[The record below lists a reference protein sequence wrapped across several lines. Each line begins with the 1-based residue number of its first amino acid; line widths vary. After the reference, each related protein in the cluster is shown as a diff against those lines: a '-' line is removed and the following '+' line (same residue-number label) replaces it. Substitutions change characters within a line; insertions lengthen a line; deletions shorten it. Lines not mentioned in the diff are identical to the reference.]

1 MARTYQSPFT
11 GDTWPD
17 ARLALGTITGL
28 ANFLNEKRPRRK
40 PTEQHDAAIK
50 LATDAVGA
58 ITGIPAMVRPGEYEG
73 RMISDAYWQAKEA
86 KQKLTPI
93 VDDNA
98 FLQRQQWWGEAWQRA
113 KNSGPVGV
121 STGPVPID
129 EWERQNNLR
138 YHTDATLPIRAA
150 RLAWYAA
157 NLTEKIAAGDN
168 EMGSFGYAH
177 DATLGAAAEMEA
189 AGFTR
194 EVSGGVERVWRFVV
208 AAGRMPRRPADDD
221 LLAAFEAALMAGE
234 NDFATTLAKH
244 GYGFTPGGV

>member
-17 ARLALGTITGL
+17 ARLALGTIIGL

-40 PTEQHDAAIK
+40 PAENHDAAIK
-50 LATDAVGA
+50 LVTDAVGA

-73 RMISDAYWQAKEA
+73 RVISDAYWQAKEA

-93 VDDNA
+93 VDDDA
-98 FLQRQQWWGEAWQRA
+98 FLQRQQWWGEAWQRS
-113 KNSGPVGV
+113 KSQSQPV
-121 STGPVPID
+121 SD
-129 EWERQNNLR
+129 WERENHLR
-138 YHTDATLPIRAA
+138 YHTDATLPVRAA

-168 EMGSFGYAH
+168 DMDSNSYAH
-177 DATLGAAAEMEA
+177 DAALGAAAEMEA
-189 AGFTR
+189 AGFAR

-234 NDFATTLAKH
+234 NDFATTLVKY
-244 GYGFTPGGV
+244 GYGFTPNGV